1 MVLPFVRLV
10 TSTNKSVLQ
19 VPLKI
24 LETGKNGKQ
33 YVTIERM

>member
-24 LETGKNGKQ
+24 LEIGKNEKR
-33 YVTIERM
+33 YVTIERV